1 MLNTLGSS
9 VFELPSH
16 LFLPYPH
23 TSLTPSH
30 LPRPHHTSPTPSQ
43 IAMHSGGSSE
53 ELVAHMVTDILQ
65 KLPPNFDIE
74 KALLKYP
81 VMYEQSLNQVRNSR
95 NSCNTRNT
103 RNG

>member
-1 MLNTLGSS
+1 
-9 VFELPSH
+9 
-16 LFLPYPH
+16 
-23 TSLTPSH
+23 
-30 LPRPHHTSPTPSQ
+30 
-43 IAMHSGGSSE
+43 
-53 ELVAHMVTDILQ
+53 MVTDILQ